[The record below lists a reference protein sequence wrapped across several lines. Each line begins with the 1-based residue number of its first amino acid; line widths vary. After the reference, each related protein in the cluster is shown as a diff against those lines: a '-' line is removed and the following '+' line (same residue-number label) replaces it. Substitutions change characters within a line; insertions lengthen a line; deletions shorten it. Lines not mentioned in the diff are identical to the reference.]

1 MKEGV
6 ELRSSVNHVV
16 DNIAGDGYLSTNRL
30 TYLQGDAGMDLE
42 ETDQGLESSVD
53 ANAAF
58 IQIGCDCEHPRR
70 H

>member
-30 TYLQGDAGMDLE
+30 TYLQCDAGMDLE